1 MEKRK
6 FKPDMII
13 TLALILFLFL
23 ATAPFYMSMFRV
35 SLLGKYM
42 CFAIIALG
50 LDMIWGY
57 TGILSLGHGVYFGL
71 GAYCMAMYLKMEASG
86 GKLPDFMSWSGIS
99 SLPFFW
105 KPFGNPV
112 FALAMVIL
120 IPVTLAVV
128 IGYLTFLNRIRGVYF
143 SILSQA
149 LAMILSV
156 LLVGSQEY
164 TGGSNGLTNFTTI
177 FGKNLNSPMTKIY
190 LYYGTL
196 AALILIFCLCRF
208 LISRRIG
215 KIFIAI
221 RDSENRVRFT
231 GYNTAVYK
239 VFVYGLSA
247 AIAGIAGALYVTQVG
262 IITPSDVNI
271 TPSVEMIIWVAIG
284 GKGTLAGP
292 MLGAVLVNGLKT
304 AASENFPELWSY
316 CLGFVFI
323 FVILIMP
330 GGLVSLKELPEK
342 MKKRIAGRAERRDE
356 NDAGLKGQK
365 YTDSRSER
373 PAIIKH

>member
-1 MEKRK
+1 MEKKKWR
-6 FKPDMII
+6 PDVTIV
-13 TLALILFLFL
+13 LALVIFLFL
-23 ATAPFYMSMFRV
+23 ATTPFYLSMFRV

-42 CFAIIALG
+42 CYAIVALG

-71 GAYCMAMYLKMEASG
+71 GAYCMAMYLKLEASG
-86 GKLPDFMSWSGIS
+86 SSLPDFMTWSGVS
-99 SLPFFW
+99 ELHLFW

-112 FALAMVIL
+112 FAMVMVIGV
-120 IPVTLAVV
+120 PVILAVI

-149 LAMILSV
+149 MAMILSV
-156 LLVGSQEY
+156 LLIGSQEY

-177 FGKNLNSPMTKIY
+177 FGKSLSSPSTKLA
-190 LYYGTL
+190 LYYATL
-196 AALILIFCLCRF
+196 IALILIFCVCRF

-247 AIAGIAGALYVTQVG
+247 AIAGIAGALYVSQVG
-262 IITPSDVNI
+262 IITPADVNI

-284 GKGTLAGP
+284 RKGTLAGP
-292 MLGAVLVNGLKT
+292 MLGALLVNGLKT

-316 CLGFVFI
+316 FLGFVFI
-323 FVILIMP
+323 FVILFMP
-330 GGLVSLKELPEK
+330 GGLVSLRELPG
-342 MKKRIAGRAERRDE
+342 RIARKFSSKKAEEDE
-356 NDAGLKGQK
+356 LNDAFIA
-365 YTDSRSER
+365 DR
-373 PAIIKH
+373 